1 MKIKVVEGTAG
12 GGAVT
17 ATANGKKE
25 ILSLKISPDAVDPED
40 IETLEDLVMVAV
52 NDAVKKADDMMAE
65 GMSAVTGGI
74 NIPGLIPNM
83 HATVIENLIEKFEQL
98 PGIGR
103 KSAERIAFHILEHMS
118 KEDAVSMSNII
129 TEAKEKI
136 TLCPV
141 CQNLTD
147 TSPCKICSSPKRDN
161 SVICVVESPEDV
173 SAIEATNEFNGLYHV
188 LHGSLSPMDGI
199 TPDDIKINELLLRL
213 SDSTVKEVIMATNPT
228 VNGTATAVY
237 ISKLLAPFDVKV
249 TRIAHGIPI
258 GSDLEY
264 ADKITLIKALEGRQ
278 TM

>member
-1 MKIKVVEGTAG
+1 
-12 GGAVT
+12 
-17 ATANGKKE
+17 
-25 ILSLKISPDAVDPED
+25 
-40 IETLEDLVMVAV
+40 
-52 NDAVKKADDMMAE
+52 
-65 GMSAVTGGI
+65 
-74 NIPGLIPNM
+74 M
-83 HATVIENLIEKFEQL
+83 HAAIIESLIEKFEQL

-103 KSAERIAFHILEHMS
+103 KSAERISFHILEHMS
-118 KEDAVSMSNII
+118 KDEASSMSSCIL
-129 TEAKEKI
+129 EAKEKI
-136 TLCPV
+136 TLCPI

-147 TSPCKICSSPKRDN
+147 TAPCKICSSQQRDN
-161 SVICVVESPEDV
+161 SLICVVESPEDV

-213 SDSTVKEVIMATNPT
+213 NNQNVKEVIMATNPT

-237 ISKLLAPFDVKV
+237 ISKLLAPFDVRV

-264 ADKITLIKALEGRQ
+264 ADKITLIKAIEGRQ